1 MKKHISFVVSL
12 KKINLSI
19 NNLLKKNLNKL
30 KKLSFKNFSDIARNN
45 NFLFIFV
52 ALIILIILY
61 LSIPNI
67 FTKAEI
73 HKELKI
79 QLLEKFN
86 LNFNLSP
93 NLNYNFLPR
102 PHFTNKD
109 SIILKDQ
116 KEILKIKNLK
126 IYVSLKN
133 LFSLKNIK
141 VNDVILENANINLN
155 NQNYNFFLEMLKAD
169 FKDSSFE
176 IRDSNIFFRT
186 KDNEVL
192 FINKIMYLK
201 YFYDL
206 KNLKNIVV
214 SKNEIFNILYQ
225 LELFDDKIEKKIFS
239 ELSLKLIKLKIKN
252 ELDYS
257 NNIKKGST
265 RLIINQNKSNGSYVV
280 NKNSFIFSLFDK
292 ANTPNFLYKVKIE
305 FNPFYSKLQGSTKE
319 IDLSSLFNSN
329 ALLAEL
335 LKSEILNNIN
345 LNFNLN
351 INANKF
357 KKYQDFEDIFLNS
370 KIKEG
375 LIDIDNT
382 KFDWKNYAKFEISDS
397 LIHVKDSELI
407 LDGKLSIIIKDV
419 QEIYKTLLTPKN
431 YRTKIEMIDLNFIY
445 NFDQKILKL
454 NDIRVDSVMNKNVNN
469 ILKNLTLKSDKLQN
483 KIYFKNMINK
493 AIKSYAG

>member
-1 MKKHISFVVSL
+1 MIKKNYFVKSL
-12 KKINLSI
+12 NKIYLSI

-30 KKLSFKNFSDIARNN
+30 NFNNFSNIARSN
-45 NFLFIFV
+45 NFFFIFV
-52 ALIILIILY
+52 ALIILFALY

-67 FTKAEI
+67 YTKAEI
-73 HKELKI
+73 HRELKN

-86 LNFNLSP
+86 LNFKFSQNLK
-93 NLNYNFLPR
+93 YKFLPR

-109 SIILKDQ
+109 SIILNDQ
-116 KEILKIKNLK
+116 NEIAKIKDLK
-126 IYVSLKN
+126 IYVSLKD

-141 VNDVILENANINLN
+141 VNNVILKDANINLN
-155 NQNYNFFLEMLKAD
+155 NQNYDFFLELLKAD
-169 FKDSSFE
+169 FKNNSFE
-176 IRDSNIFFRT
+176 IQDSNVFFESE
-186 KDNEVL
+186 DDEVL
-192 FINKIMYLK
+192 FINKIINMKYL
-201 YFYDL
+201 YDFKKL
-206 KNLKNIVV
+206 NNIVV
-214 SKNEIFNILYQ
+214 SKNEIFNIPYELD
-225 LELFDDKIEKKIFS
+225 LFDDRTEKKIFS
-239 ELSLKLIKLKIKN
+239 KLSLNLLKLKIEN

-257 NNIKKGST
+257 RNIKNGST
-265 RLIINQNKSNGSYVV
+265 YLTINQNKSNASYII
-280 NKNSFIFSLFDK
+280 NKNSLIFNLFDK
-292 ANTPNFLYKVKIE
+292 VSAPKFLYKVNID

-319 IDLSSLFNSN
+319 IDLSTLFNSN

-345 LNFNLN
+345 LNFNLD

-357 KKYQDFEDIFLNS
+357 RKYQGFNDIFLNS

-382 KFDWKNYAKFEISDS
+382 KFYWKDYAKFKILDS
-397 LIHVKDSELI
+397 LIHVKNSELV
-407 LDGKLSIIIKDV
+407 LDGKLEIIIKNS

-431 YRTKIEMIDLNFIY
+431 YRTEIEKIELNFNY

-454 NDIRVDSVMNKNVNN
+454 NDIRVDNVINKNVGN
-469 ILKNLTLKSDKLQN
+469 ILKNLFVRSDKLQN

>member
-1 MKKHISFVVSL
+1 MNKKNYFVKSL
-12 KKINLSI
+12 NKIYLSI

-30 KKLSFKNFSDIARNN
+30 NFNNFSKIARSN
-45 NFLFIFV
+45 NFFFIFV
-52 ALIILIILY
+52 ALIILFVSY

-67 FTKAEI
+67 YTKAKI
-73 HKELKI
+73 HTELKK

-86 LNFNLSP
+86 LNFKFSQ
-93 NLNYNFLPR
+93 NLNYKFLPR
-102 PHFTNKD
+102 PHFTNED
-109 SIILKDQ
+109 TIILNDQ
-116 KEILKIKNLK
+116 NEISKIKNLK

-141 VNDVILENANINLN
+141 VNNVILEDANINLN
-155 NQNYNFFLEMLKAD
+155 NQNYDFFLELLKAD
-169 FKDSSFE
+169 FKNNSFE
-176 IRDSNIFFRT
+176 IRDSNVFFKT
-186 KDNEVL
+186 EDDEVL
-192 FINKIMYLK
+192 FINKIINMK
-201 YFYDL
+201 YFYDF
-206 KNLKNIVV
+206 KNLNNIVV
-214 SKNEIFNILYQ
+214 SKNEIFNIPYQ
-225 LELFDDKIEKKIFS
+225 LELFVDRTKKKIFS
-239 ELSLKLIKLKIKN
+239 ELSLNLLKLKIEN

-257 NNIKKGST
+257 RNIKNGST
-265 RLIINQNKSNGSYVV
+265 HLTIKQNKSKASYII
-280 NKNSFIFSLFDK
+280 NKNSLIFNLFDK
-292 ANTPNFLYKVKIE
+292 VNSPNFLYKVNIN

-319 IDLSSLFNSN
+319 IDLSTLFNSN

-345 LNFNLN
+345 LNFNLD

-357 KKYQDFEDIFLNS
+357 KKYQGFDDIFLNF

-382 KFDWKNYAKFEISDS
+382 KFNWKDYAKFKILDS
-397 LIHVKDSELI
+397 LIHVKNSELV
-407 LDGKLSIIIKDV
+407 LDGKLEIIIKNS

-431 YRTKIEMIDLNFIY
+431 YRTEIEKIELNFNY

-454 NDIRVDSVMNKNVNN
+454 NDIRVDNVINKNVGN
-469 ILKNLTLKSDKLQN
+469 ILKNLIVRSDKLQN

>member
-1 MKKHISFVVSL
+1 MNKKNYFVKSL
-12 KKINLSI
+12 NKIYLSI

-30 KKLSFKNFSDIARNN
+30 NFNNFSKIARSN
-45 NFLFIFV
+45 NFFFIFV
-52 ALIILIILY
+52 ALIILFVSY

-67 FTKAEI
+67 YTKAKI
-73 HKELKI
+73 HTELKK

-86 LNFNLSP
+86 LNFKFSQ
-93 NLNYNFLPR
+93 NLNYKFLPR
-102 PHFTNKD
+102 PHFTNED
-109 SIILKDQ
+109 TIILNDQ
-116 KEILKIKNLK
+116 NEISKIKNLK

-141 VNDVILENANINLN
+141 VNNVILEDANINLN
-155 NQNYNFFLEMLKAD
+155 NQNYDFFLELLKAD
-169 FKDSSFE
+169 FKNNSFE
-176 IRDSNIFFRT
+176 IRDSNVFFKT
-186 KDNEVL
+186 EDDEVL
-192 FINKIMYLK
+192 FINKIINMK
-201 YFYDL
+201 YFYDF
-206 KNLKNIVV
+206 KNLNNIVV
-214 SKNEIFNILYQ
+214 SKNEIFNIPYQ
-225 LELFDDKIEKKIFS
+225 LELFVDRTKKKIFS
-239 ELSLKLIKLKIKN
+239 ELSLNLLKLKIEN

-257 NNIKKGST
+257 RNIKNGST
-265 RLIINQNKSNGSYVV
+265 HLTIKQNKSKASYII
-280 NKNSFIFSLFDK
+280 NKNSLIFNLFDK
-292 ANTPNFLYKVKIE
+292 VNSPNFLYKVNIN

-319 IDLSSLFNSN
+319 IDLSTLFNSN

-345 LNFNLN
+345 LNFNLD

-357 KKYQDFEDIFLNS
+357 KKYQGFDDIFLNF

-382 KFDWKNYAKFEISDS
+382 KFNWKDYAKFKILDS
-397 LIHVKDSELI
+397 LIHVKNSELV
-407 LDGKLSIIIKDV
+407 LDGKLEIIIKDS

-431 YRTKIEMIDLNFIY
+431 YRTEIEKIELNFNY

-454 NDIRVDSVMNKNVNN
+454 NDIRVDNVINKNVGN
-469 ILKNLTLKSDKLQN
+469 ILKNLIVRSDKLQN

>member
-1 MKKHISFVVSL
+1 MNKKNYFVKSL
-12 KKINLSI
+12 NKIYLSI

-30 KKLSFKNFSDIARNN
+30 NFNNFSKIAISN
-45 NFLFIFV
+45 NFFFIFV
-52 ALIILIILY
+52 ALIILFVSY

-67 FTKAEI
+67 YTKAKI
-73 HKELKI
+73 HTELKK

-86 LNFNLSP
+86 LNFKFSQ
-93 NLNYNFLPR
+93 NLNYKFLPR
-102 PHFTNKD
+102 PHFTNED
-109 SIILKDQ
+109 TIILNDQ
-116 KEILKIKNLK
+116 NEISKIKNLK

-141 VNDVILENANINLN
+141 VNNVILEDANINLN
-155 NQNYNFFLEMLKAD
+155 NQNYDFFLELLKAD
-169 FKDSSFE
+169 FKNNSFE
-176 IRDSNIFFRT
+176 IRDSNVFFKT
-186 KDNEVL
+186 EDDEVL
-192 FINKIMYLK
+192 FINKIINMK
-201 YFYDL
+201 YFYDF
-206 KNLKNIVV
+206 KNLNNIVV
-214 SKNEIFNILYQ
+214 SKNEIFNIPYQ
-225 LELFDDKIEKKIFS
+225 LELFVDRTKKKIFS
-239 ELSLKLIKLKIKN
+239 ELSLNLLKLKIEN

-257 NNIKKGST
+257 RNIKNGST
-265 RLIINQNKSNGSYVV
+265 HLTIKQNKSKASYII
-280 NKNSFIFSLFDK
+280 NKNSLIFNLFDK
-292 ANTPNFLYKVKIE
+292 VNSPNFLYKVNIN

-319 IDLSSLFNSN
+319 IDLSTLFNSN

-345 LNFNLN
+345 LNFNLD

-357 KKYQDFEDIFLNS
+357 KKYQGFDDIFLNS

-382 KFDWKNYAKFEISDS
+382 KFDWKDYAKFKILDS
-397 LIHVKDSELI
+397 LIHVKNSELV
-407 LDGKLSIIIKDV
+407 LDGKLEIIIKDS

-431 YRTKIEMIDLNFIY
+431 YRTEIEKIELNFNY

-454 NDIRVDSVMNKNVNN
+454 NDIRVDNVINKNVGN
-469 ILKNLTLKSDKLQN
+469 ILKNLIVRSDKLQN

>member
-1 MKKHISFVVSL
+1 MSKKNYFVKSL
-12 KKINLSI
+12 NKIYLSI

-30 KKLSFKNFSDIARNN
+30 NFNNFSKIARSN
-45 NFLFIFV
+45 NFFFIFV
-52 ALIILIILY
+52 ALIILFVSY

-67 FTKAEI
+67 YTKAKI
-73 HKELKI
+73 HTELKK

-86 LNFNLSP
+86 LNFKFSQ
-93 NLNYNFLPR
+93 NLNYKFLPR
-102 PHFTNKD
+102 PHFTNED
-109 SIILKDQ
+109 TIILNDQ
-116 KEILKIKNLK
+116 NEISKIKNLK
-126 IYVSLKN
+126 IYVSLEN

-141 VNDVILENANINLN
+141 VNNVILEDANINLN
-155 NQNYNFFLEMLKAD
+155 NQNYDFFLELLKAD
-169 FKDSSFE
+169 FKNNSFE
-176 IRDSNIFFRT
+176 IRDSNVFFKT
-186 KDNEVL
+186 EDDEVL
-192 FINKIMYLK
+192 FINKIINMK
-201 YFYDL
+201 YFYDF
-206 KNLKNIVV
+206 KNLNNIVV
-214 SKNEIFNILYQ
+214 SKNEIFNIPYQ
-225 LELFDDKIEKKIFS
+225 LELFVDRTKKKIFS
-239 ELSLKLIKLKIKN
+239 ELSLNLLKLKIEN

-257 NNIKKGST
+257 RNIKNGST
-265 RLIINQNKSNGSYVV
+265 HLTIKQNKSKASYII
-280 NKNSFIFSLFDK
+280 NKNSLIFNLFDK
-292 ANTPNFLYKVKIE
+292 VNSPNFLYKVNIN

-319 IDLSSLFNSN
+319 IDLSTLFNSN

-345 LNFNLN
+345 LNFNLD

-357 KKYQDFEDIFLNS
+357 KKYQGFDDIFLNF

-382 KFDWKNYAKFEISDS
+382 KFNWKDYAKFKILDS
-397 LIHVKDSELI
+397 LIHVKNSELV
-407 LDGKLSIIIKDV
+407 LDGKLEIIIKDS

-431 YRTKIEMIDLNFIY
+431 YRTEIEKIELNFNY

>member
-1 MKKHISFVVSL
+1 MPLVNISVYKDPRTEDVSPENVRAVL
-12 KKINLSI
+12 
-19 NNLLKKNLNKL
+19 
-30 KKLSFKNFSDIARNN
+30 SDIEQRLVGIGAD
-45 NFLFIFV
+45 
-52 ALIILIILY
+52 
-61 LSIPNI
+61 LS
-67 FTKAEI
+67 
-73 HKELKI
+73 
-79 QLLEKFN
+79 
-86 LNFNLSP
+86 
-93 NLNYNFLPR
+93 
-102 PHFTNKD
+102 
-109 SIILKDQ
+109 
-116 KEILKIKNLK
+116 
-126 IYVSLKN
+126 
-133 LFSLKNIK
+133 
-141 VNDVILENANINLN
+141 ANG
-155 NQNYNFFLEMLKAD
+155 
-169 FKDSSFE
+169 SFQ
-176 IRDSNIFFRT
+176 
-186 KDNEVL
+186 EVL
-192 FINKIMYLK
+192 
-201 YFYDL
+201 
-206 KNLKNIVV
+206 
-214 SKNEIFNILYQ
+214 
-225 LELFDDKIEKKIFS
+225 
-239 ELSLKLIKLKIKN
+239 
-252 ELDYS
+252 
-257 NNIKKGST
+257 G
-265 RLIINQNKSNGSYVV
+265 VV
-280 NKNSFIFSLFDK
+280 NSGKYEYEEGGF
-292 ANTPNFLYKVKIE
+292 
-305 FNPFYSKLQGSTKE
+305 TKE

-382 KFDWKNYAKFEISDS
+382 KFDWKNYAKLEISDS

-407 LDGKLSIIIKDV
+407 LDGKLAIIIKDF